1 MSCPGG
7 FSVLL
12 HYYWESSW
20 FTWPISYRRRRII
33 KNVIKNGIIIGE
45 ETVGEAT
52 SWEDDYMDT
61 IYHEELT
68 HATLDGWH
76 EHCDRTSIC
85 IRTSEDY
92 PQFVNYFTVDPSTR
106 ARCFPSG
113 GTPSPTPLNG
123 KSSPPPKRKKEMCCP
138 CDVIATMIERS
149 MAEKARQSELIK
161 NHIDQRF
168 IEALKNINQQLG
180 AIQIDLDL
188 DPVIQE
194 IRQVRTDLWNGVGGK
209 D

>member
-1 MSCPGG
+1 MSCPDG
-7 FSVLL
+7 FSVHL
-12 HYYWESSW
+12 YYIWEGKWDREPISHRQRNIIKDEIRNGKIVEVVTGRVLSWESDFIDTVYSDGVYG
-20 FTWPISYRRRRII
+20 SL
-33 KNVIKNGIIIGE
+33 E
-45 ETVGEAT
+45 E
-52 SWEDDYMDT
+52 
-61 IYHEELT
+61 
-68 HATLDGWH
+68 WH
-76 EHCDRTSIC
+76 ENC
-85 IRTSEDY
+85 ITHSNCNGNNEDE
-92 PQFVNYFTVDPSTR
+92 PERSDYFTVDPFTQ

-113 GTPSPTPLNG
+113 GSPSPTPSNG
-123 KSSPPPKRKKEMCCP
+123 KSSPPPKKKKEMCCP
-138 CDVIATMIERS
+138 CDVIATMFERN
-149 MAEKARQSELIK
+149 MAEKARQSELVK

>member
-1 MSCPGG
+1 MWEGEWEAEPIAYRQRNITRNVIQNGRIVRVEVIG
-7 FSVLL
+7 RVLSWESDYVNTL
-12 HYYWESSW
+12 DPEQTIHGSLSSFYQDCVDYWEC
-20 FTWPISYRRRRII
+20 
-33 KNVIKNGIIIGE
+33 GGE
-45 ETVGEAT
+45 VE
-52 SWEDDYMDT
+52 
-61 IYHEELT
+61 
-68 HATLDGWH
+68 
-76 EHCDRTSIC
+76 
-85 IRTSEDY
+85 
-92 PQFVNYFTVDPSTR
+92 YFTVDPSTR

-113 GTPSPTPLNG
+113 GTPSPTSLNG
-123 KSSPPPKRKKEMCCP
+123 RSSPPPKRKKEMCCP

-194 IRQVRTDLWNGVGGK
+194 IRQARTDLWNGVGGK